1 MLRAVELRAM
11 SEEELRKKEEEIKK
25 ELLAMRFQKAL
36 GRLDSPALYQNLRKD
51 LARVKTVLREREL
64 SEALEGKDGS

>member
-1 MLRAVELRAM
+1 MVRAVELRAM

-36 GRLDSPALYQNLRKD
+36 GRLDSPALYRSLRKD
-51 LARVKTVLREREL
+51 LARVKTVIREREL
-64 SEALEGKDGS
+64 SKALEGKDGS